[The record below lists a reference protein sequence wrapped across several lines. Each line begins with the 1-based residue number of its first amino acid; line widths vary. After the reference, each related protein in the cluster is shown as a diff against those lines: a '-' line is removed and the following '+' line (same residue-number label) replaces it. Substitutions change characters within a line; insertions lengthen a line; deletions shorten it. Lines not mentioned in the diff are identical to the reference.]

1 MKSKDEL
8 YAAEQAA
15 VKKKLWKM
23 LPLDANNSITLHDLE
38 SNQKLLD
45 SITGLIPEI
54 RTYFSMSKVTA
65 ICTPGRIKRPWLSVI
80 RHLTKDEYTMVSTDC
95 RIVIDGVA
103 IRTKRYLFCQKEF
116 V

>member
-1 MKSKDEL
+1 MKSKDKL
-8 YAAEQAA
+8 YVAEQAA

-23 LPLDANNSITLHDLE
+23 LQLDVNNSITLHDLE
-38 SNQKLLD
+38 INQKLID

-80 RHLTKDEYTMVSTDC
+80 RHLTNTQWLAQTIE
-95 RIVIDGVA
+95 
-103 IRTKRYLFCQKEF
+103 
-116 V
+116 